1 MKNLI
6 KRMIS
11 NKLYIG
17 CLVIVFI
24 QYIIRINYVKQS
36 LFNTMSISTISEYSL
51 LILAILGATLLA
63 GTILFI
69 VIYVFILVFK
79 NFILPIWKKL
89 FSFLRK

>member
-6 KRMIS
+6 KRIIF

-36 LFNTMSISTISEYSL
+36 LFTTTISTISEYSL
-51 LILAILGATLLA
+51 LILAILGSTFLA

-69 VIYVFILVFK
+69 AIYAFILVFK
-79 NFILPIWKKL
+79 KFILPIWKKL